1 MLSTIKR
8 SFQEIKMEIKLIH
21 NEKEYELAMSRLTEL
36 MDLDP
41 ELNTPES
48 NELEVWATLIEKYE
62 SGLHTPESP
71 TPIEAIKF
79 RMDQMGFNQND
90 MVEYFGS
97 KSKASEVLNGKRNLT
112 LSMMR
117 KLVNGLGIPASV
129 FLQDEAVLLS
139 DSKTDWS
146 AFPLKDMLKKGYFS
160 DFKGKLSDLKLVAE
174 EQIRAFFE
182 RVPGSS
188 DLRPAFMKT
197 TAHGEND
204 KEVNQYA
211 LFAWQVKVLEK
222 CYQQPIS
229 SYEEGSLNLDFLK
242 SVVQYSFLDEGPV
255 LAQEFLAKNGVYMV
269 VEEHLEQ
276 TYLDGAAFLSPKGNP
291 VVALTLRYDRLD
303 NFWFTLLHEL
313 AHIELKHVNKEHK
326 VIYDS
331 NLNPEDTN
339 VIEKQAND
347 RAKEAFG
354 LNESDLMNVYQYSDI
369 EALKRK
375 YKISASI
382 IIGQVRRIKQDY
394 RLFSRKMEKVR
405 YLFDM

>member
-1 MLSTIKR
+1 
-8 SFQEIKMEIKLIH
+8 MEIRLIH
-21 NEKEYELAMSRLTEL
+21 TEKDYELAMSRLAEL

-62 SGLHTPESP
+62 SELYAPESP

-97 KSKASEVLNGKRNLT
+97 KAKASEVLNGKRNLT

-139 DSKTDWS
+139 QSKTDWS

-160 DFKGKLSDLKLVAE
+160 NFKGKLSDLKLVAE
-174 EQIRAFFE
+174 EQIRAFLD
-182 RVPGSS
+182 RVPNSS
-188 DLRPAFMKT
+188 DLRQPCMKT
-197 TAHGEND
+197 MAHGEND

-211 LFAWQVKVLEK
+211 LYAWQVRVLEK

-242 SVVQYSFLDEGPV
+242 SVVHYSFLDEGPV
-255 LAQEFLAKNGVYMV
+255 LAQEFLAKNGIYMI

-313 AHIELKHVNKEHK
+313 AHIELKHVNKDHK

-331 NLNPEDTN
+331 NLNPEDTSF
-339 VIEKQAND
+339 IEKQAND

-354 LNESDLMNVYQYSDI
+354 LNEAELMNVSQYSDI
-369 EALKRK
+369 DALKRK
-375 YKISASI
+375 YRISASI

-394 RLFSRKMEKVR
+394 RLFSRKMGKVR
-405 YLFDM
+405 YLFDL

>member
-1 MLSTIKR
+1 
-8 SFQEIKMEIKLIH
+8 MEIKLIH
-21 NEKEYELAMSRLTEL
+21 NEHDYELAMARLTEL

-62 SGLHTPESP
+62 SGMHTPESP
-71 TPIEAIKF
+71 TPIESIKF

-97 KSKASEVLNGKRNLT
+97 KAKTSEVLNGKRNLT

-129 FLQDEAVLLS
+129 FLQDETVLLS
-139 DSKTDWS
+139 DSKTDWL
-146 AFPLKDMLKKGYFS
+146 AYPLKDMLKKGYFS

-174 EQIRAFFE
+174 EQVRAFFQ

-188 DLRPAFMKT
+188 DLRQPCMKT
-197 TAHGEND
+197 MAHGEND

-211 LFAWQVKVLEK
+211 LLAWQVRVLER

-229 SYEEGSLNLDFLK
+229 SYEDGSLDLNFLK
-242 SVVQYSFLDEGPV
+242 RVVQYSFLDNGPL
-255 LAQEFLAKNGVYMV
+255 LAQEFLAKNGIYMV

-291 VVALTLRYDRLD
+291 VVAVTLRYDRLD

-313 AHIELKHVNKEHK
+313 AHIELKHVNKDHK

-331 NLNPEDTN
+331 NLNPDDSN
-339 VIEKQAND
+339 VIEKEAND
-347 RAKEAFG
+347 RAKEAFA
-354 LNESDLMNVYQYSDI
+354 LNDQDLMSVYQYSDVV
-369 EALKRK
+369 ALERK

-382 IIGQVRRIKQDY
+382 IIGQVRRIKNDY
-394 RLFSRKMEKVR
+394 RLFSRKMGKVR
-405 YLFDM
+405 YMFNM

>member
-1 MLSTIKR
+1 
-8 SFQEIKMEIKLIH
+8 MEIKLIH
-21 NEKEYELAMSRLTEL
+21 NEQDYELAIARLTEL

-62 SGLHTPESP
+62 SDLHTPENP

-97 KSKASEVLNGKRNLT
+97 KAKTSEVLNGKRNIT

-129 FLQDEAVLLS
+129 FLQDESVLL
-139 DSKTDWS
+139 DENQTDWL
-146 AFPLKDMLKKGYFS
+146 AYPLKDMLKKGYFPG
-160 DFKGKLSDLKLVAE
+160 FEGKLSDLKQIAE
-174 EQIRAFFE
+174 EQVRAFLA

-211 LFAWQVKVLEK
+211 LYAWQVRVLEK
-222 CYQQPIS
+222 CYQQNVT
-229 SYEEGSLNLDFLK
+229 SYTKGTLDLDFLK
-242 SVVQYSFLDEGPV
+242 TVVQYSFLDEGPL
-255 LAQEFLAKNGVYMV
+255 LAQEFLAKNGIHMI

-276 TYLDGAAFLSPKGNP
+276 TYLDGAAFLSPKGVP
-291 VVALTLRYDRLD
+291 VVAITLRYDRLD

-313 AHIELKHVNKEHK
+313 AHIELGHVNKEHK
-326 VIYDS
+326 AIYDS
-331 NLNPEDTN
+331 NLNPDDTD
-339 VIEKQAND
+339 VIEKEAND
-347 RAKEAFG
+347 RAVEAFG
-354 LNESDLMNVYQYSDI
+354 LDKFELMNVFQYADI
-369 EALKRK
+369 VALAKK
-375 YKISASI
+375 YKVAESI
-382 IIGQVRRIKQDY
+382 IIGQVRRIKNDY
-394 RLFSRKMEKVR
+394 RLFSRKMGKVR